1 MSHLAIKHYA
11 VQATPWGVLRPPLGM
26 ARLTIVGLVGSL
38 LRTGSPEAEQAVAD
52 AGLLGC
58 CMRLVLAYPLH
69 SVLHHQVGFSLCPA
83 LAKALCV
90 PRQEQAGERLCEAW
104 SPCR

>member
-1 MSHLAIKHYA
+1 M

-69 SVLHHQVGFSLCPA
+69 SVLHHQVGPPQLEA
-83 LAKALCV
+83 LIQIQACCV
-90 PRQEQAGERLCEAW
+90 VQDTLKGAVHSIW
-104 SPCR
+104 T